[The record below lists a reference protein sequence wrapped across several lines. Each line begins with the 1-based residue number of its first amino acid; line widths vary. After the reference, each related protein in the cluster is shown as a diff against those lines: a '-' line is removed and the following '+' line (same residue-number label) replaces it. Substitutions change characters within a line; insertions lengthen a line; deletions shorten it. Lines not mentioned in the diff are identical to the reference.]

1 MAEKDVQEGSRIRL
15 AKLISKTGLI
25 SSGSE
30 ARRLIIQ
37 GGIEVDGIKETNPDK
52 SSHSNYNN
60 NDVLKLERKN
70 SPWRN
75 SGLQRERAASSM

>member
-1 MAEKDVQEGSRIRL
+1 M
-15 AKLISKTGLI
+15 I

-52 SSHSNYNN
+52 LIAFEVNQQRR
-60 NDVLKLERKN
+60 LKIGKKKFAIAKLR
-70 SPWRN
+70 S
-75 SGLQRERAASSM
+75 